1 MKQKT
6 LKLVICITLALVGL
20 TFLVLS
26 MFQDENNQL
35 FLSLGLLCTTV
46 GLFITCITN
55 KKEK

>member
-6 LKLVICITLALVGL
+6 LKSVICITLALVGL

-35 FLSLGLLCTTV
+35 FLTLGLLCTTV
-46 GLFITCITN
+46 GLFISLIRS
-55 KKEK
+55 KKQK